1 MQDKDVVAEL
11 ISIIEEPQE
20 EVRLERR
27 VNHVGKRLKT
37 GRGLRITTQI
47 RYYGMNY
54 IIMDLGSDFNIMTR
68 KKGKNMG
75 KLRLV
80 WSPVQL

>member
-1 MQDKDVVAEL
+1 MTTL
-11 ISIIEEPQE
+11 IEEPQE

-27 VNHVGKRLKT
+27 VNHVGKILKT

-54 IIMDLGSDFNIMTR
+54 IIMEFGSDFNIMTR